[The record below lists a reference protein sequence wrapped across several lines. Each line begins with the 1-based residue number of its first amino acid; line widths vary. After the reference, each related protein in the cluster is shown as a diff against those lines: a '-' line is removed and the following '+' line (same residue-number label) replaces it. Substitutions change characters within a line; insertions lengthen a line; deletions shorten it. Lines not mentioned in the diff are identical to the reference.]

1 MCIRDSFVEI
11 NNPGIDPATNMPKL
25 QMGIDLLS
33 KGQTVSRL
41 PLSEAVVGSLSGK
54 PGPGHYVLSDAI
66 PLSKLSKPLPAG
78 DYTVKMKIVDTVTK
92 QSYTL
97 EQPFKIVG

>member
-1 MCIRDSFVEI
+1 MRAFADAKWLGAVRNARNVRPSYR
-11 NNPGIDPATNMPKL
+11 T
-25 QMGIDLLS
+25 
-33 KGQTVSRL
+33 TSRWWL
-41 PLSEAVVGSLSGK
+41 ERSGWTDSGK

-78 DYTVKMKIVDTVTK
+78 DYTLKMRIVDTVTK

-97 EQPFKIVG
+97 EQNFKITTSS